1 MNKNQDKGF
10 LGLTNM
16 RSLLQA
22 STKKT
27 IFKIRQTKENIWDQ
41 LWQQLHYI
49 MEYILCIKQYV
60 GMAETSF
67 NISKIGIISTNEES
81 LLLSI
86 SYQILSNIKKIWP
99 SGLWKE
105 KTFGF
110 YHHMR
115 YTQKV
120 PTWTVL
126 NNINNKHNRK
136 L

>member
-1 MNKNQDKGF
+1 MNKNQDKCF

-16 RSLLQA
+16 RLLLQA

-49 MEYILCIKQYV
+49 MECILCIKQYV
-60 GMAETSF
+60 RMAETSF
-67 NISKIGIISTNEES
+67 NVSKIGIISTNEES

-99 SGLWKE
+99 SGSWKE